1 MKSELKESISW
12 IILIVF
18 SAIFLI
24 SLTFMSMPGNWVVLW
39 ACFGFMPILSL
50 ILGID
55 KHRKYACVGLA
66 IVLVFIIQDHIAGQ
80 KMNKTRR
87 SLYHMKMA
95 ELEKKLEKYEA
106 QNINSAPGAGSE
118 LN

>member
-1 MKSELKESISW
+1 
-12 IILIVF
+12 
-18 SAIFLI
+18 
-24 SLTFMSMPGNWVVLW
+24 MPGNWVVLW

-50 ILGID
+50 VLGID

-80 KMNKTRR
+80 KLNQRR
-87 SLYHMKMA
+87 LSSYCKEME
-95 ELEKKLEKYEA
+95 ELENKLDKYEA
-106 QNINSAPGAGSE
+106 QNSDTLTPPGAPGD